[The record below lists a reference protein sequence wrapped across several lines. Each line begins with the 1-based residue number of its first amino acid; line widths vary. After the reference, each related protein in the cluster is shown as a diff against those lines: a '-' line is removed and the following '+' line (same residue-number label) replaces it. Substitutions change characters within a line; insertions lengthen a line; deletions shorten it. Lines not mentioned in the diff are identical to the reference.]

1 MKQKCIF
8 LDRDGVLNV
17 DRVDYVYRME
27 DFIIPLGVGEALKAL
42 KEAGYLLIIITNQS
56 GIAKGIYQREDVYMI
71 HEAIQTGTGVALDDI
86 YFCPYHEK
94 FDSHSL
100 TRKPGSLMIEKAA
113 AKYKI
118 DMDASWMV
126 GDHER
131 DITAGPR
138 AGLRTIR
145 IAPPSTETKATHL
158 VDDLLAASNVIL
170 A

>member
-1 MKQKCIF
+1 M
-8 LDRDGVLNV
+8 
-17 DRVDYVYRME
+17 DYVYKLAH
-27 DFIIPLGVGEALKAL
+27 FVIPPGVPEALKAL

-56 GIAKGIYQREDVYMI
+56 GIAKGIYKREDVYLI
-71 HEAIQTGTGVALDDI
+71 HDAIQKGTGVTLDDI
-86 YFCPYHEK
+86 YYSPYHEK

-100 TRKPGSLMIEKAA
+100 TRKPGSLLIEKAA

-118 DMDASWMV
+118 DMDASWMI

-131 DITAGPR
+131 DIIAGTR

-145 IAPPSTETKATHL
+145 IASPETETHASYL
-158 VDDLLAASNVIL
+158 VNDLLAASNIIL